1 MMCTRDVTLDDND
14 DEMGKVIN
22 ETQSVSE
29 SVGE

>member
-22 ETQSVSE
+22 EIQSVSE
-29 SVGE
+29 FVG